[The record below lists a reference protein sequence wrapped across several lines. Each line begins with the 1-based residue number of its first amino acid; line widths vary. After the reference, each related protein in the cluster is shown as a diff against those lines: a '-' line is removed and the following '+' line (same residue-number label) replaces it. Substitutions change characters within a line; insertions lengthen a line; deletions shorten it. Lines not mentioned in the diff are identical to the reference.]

1 MRGDHYMSPKLL
13 EVDSIEVF
21 YGEFQ
26 ALFGVSLSVD
36 KGELVALLGANGAG
50 KTTTLRT
57 ISGILRPRRGRIIWR
72 GKDITDT
79 PAYKRVEMGIS
90 HVPEGRGIFPKLTV
104 YENLRVAAYTK
115 RAKEKFG
122 ESLEMVYNL
131 FPRLRER
138 RNQLAGTLSGG
149 EQQMLA
155 IGRALIQRPELL
167 MMDEPSLGLAPK
179 LAREVIFLAK
189 KLRDEYGITVLLVEQ
204 NVRLSLK
211 VADRAYILETGRI
224 VMEGTPEELEKNPKV
239 REAYLGI

>member
-1 MRGDHYMSPKLL
+1 MSPRLL

-57 ISGILRPRRGRIIWR
+57 ISGILRPRHGRIIWR

-115 RAKEKFG
+115 RAKERFS
-122 ESLEMVYNL
+122 ESLEMVYSL